1 MITIPTFAQLQT
13 AIQSDLEAEFGAT
26 IPTFGKNFL
35 RVLSVVLAG
44 VLKLYYLATADVQ
57 KNIFP
62 DTADTQA
69 NGGTL
74 ERFGL
79 VKLNRLPFAARAGQ
93 YDVEVTGTIGATIP
107 AQTTFKSDDDSA
119 NPGKLFILDAAFT
132 LTATTDTIT
141 IRALEAGVDSKMF
154 FNETLTATAP
164 ILNVNQSVRNVA
176 EITQPLA
183 AETTEVYRERVL
195 DAYRLEPQ
203 GGAAT
208 DYRLWSADAQGVQR
222 VYPYAK
228 SGFANEINVFVEAT
242 LADSTDGKG
251 TPSNSI
257 LNEVADVIEF
267 DPDTTRP
274 LNERGRRP
282 LGVFEVHVLPVT
294 IRNVDVQIASYVGL
308 TASIQSTITTALT
321 NAINEIRPFVAAAD
335 IIENKNDILDTNK
348 IIAEILN
355 ARPGSVFGTITLEI
369 DSTAMP
375 TFTFQNGDIPFVNS
389 ITFV

>member
-1 MITIPTFAQLQT
+1 MVTIPTFSQLQT
-13 AIQSDLEAEFGAT
+13 AIQADLEAEFGVS
-26 IPTFGKNFL
+26 IPSFGKSFL

-44 VLKLYYLATADVQ
+44 ILKLYYLATADVQ

-93 YDVEVTGTIGATIP
+93 YEVEVTGEIGATIP

-119 NPGKLFILDAAFT
+119 NPGKLFVLDAAFT

-141 IRALEAGVDSKMF
+141 IRALEAGNDSKMF
-154 FNETLTATAP
+154 VGETLTATAP
-164 ILNVNQSVRNVA
+164 ILNVNQSA
-176 EITQPLA
+176 EVTVETIQPLA
-183 AETTEVYRERVL
+183 AETTETYRERVI

-208 DYRLWSADAQGVQR
+208 DYRLWSADAQGVER

-228 SGFANEINVFVEAT
+228 SGASNEINVFVEAT

-251 TPSNSI
+251 TPTGGI
-257 LNEVADVIEF
+257 LNDVADVIEF

-274 LNERGRRP
+274 ITERGRRP
-282 LGVFEVHVLPVT
+282 LGVFDVHVLPVT
-294 IRNVDVQIASYVGL
+294 IIDVDVQISGFVGL
-308 TASIQSTITTALT
+308 TTPIQNTITTALT

-355 ARPGSVFGTITLEI
+355 ARPGSVFGTITLSI
-369 DSTAMP
+369 NSTPMP
-375 TFTFQNGDIPFVNS
+375 TYTFADGNIPYVNS